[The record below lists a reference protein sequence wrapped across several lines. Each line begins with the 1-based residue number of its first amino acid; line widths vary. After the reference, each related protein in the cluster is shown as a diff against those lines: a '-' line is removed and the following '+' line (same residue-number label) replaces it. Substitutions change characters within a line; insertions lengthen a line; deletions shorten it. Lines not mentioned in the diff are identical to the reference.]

1 MIAAFL
7 DTIRDVAGREQEV
20 ETLENLNFA
29 YKGLR
34 PA

>member
-29 YKGLR
+29 YEDFKI
-34 PA
+34 